1 MAGKLLILKFIM
13 MKKKIIIAS
22 ASVLFAVASVLNI
35 NMLQSGKPGDVSLDA
50 IAVMAQAQNESGG
63 GGGGTGGVDYSKG
76 YTNNPQPCTVV
87 EYETH
92 QYCFKVYI
100 PWKGQ
105 WGVVCEWDYSQRK
118 EYPGTQNFC
127 LPTMG
132 GSGCSYFTC
141 RKNG

>member
-1 MAGKLLILKFIM
+1 
-13 MKKKIIIAS
+13 MKKKIIFAIATGF
-22 ASVLFAVASVLNI
+22 FAVATVF
-35 NMLQSGKPGDVSLDA
+35 NMNMFQPNSTGDVSLEA
-50 IAVMAQAQNESGG
+50 IAIMAQAQSESG

-100 PWKGQ
+100 PWKGE

-118 EYPGTQNFC
+118 EYPGTSNYC
-127 LPTMG
+127 TYSAG
-132 GSGCSYFTC
+132 GSGCSYHTC
-141 RKNG
+141 IKN